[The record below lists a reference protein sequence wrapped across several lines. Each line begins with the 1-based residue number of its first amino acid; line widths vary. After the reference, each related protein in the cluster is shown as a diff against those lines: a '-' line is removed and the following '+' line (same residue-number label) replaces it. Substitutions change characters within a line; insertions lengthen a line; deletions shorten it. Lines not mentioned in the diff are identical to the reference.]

1 MRNMEEPT
9 TKEYTTFNT
18 DLCLQLSYKILLKE
32 VEKGSNFVSSP
43 LSLHIILSLVA
54 AGSKGKTLDQL
65 LSFLGSESINDLT
78 SLSSQIV
85 SSISSHVEEI
95 QSGGPTLSF
104 VNGVWV
110 DKSFGL
116 NTSFEETVK
125 HLYKSQ
131 IEVVDFIN
139 KVLLLI
145 IIVK

>member
-1 MRNMEEPT
+1 MEEPT